1 MASDI
6 QRFNQKHKKLIMA
19 AAVAA
24 YVLLVLVIAW
34 RIGGPLIKFV
44 EEPER
49 FRAWLDAKGVW
60 GRISF
65 VGMVVLQVVAAIIPG
80 EPFEIGAGYA
90 FGAVEGTLLCIAGAA
105 IGSVLVFAFVR
116 RFGMRLVE
124 VFFTGDK
131 IRALLFLRDS
141 PKRRALMWLLFT
153 VPGTPKDLLCYF
165 AGLTDIKWSEWLLM
179 SIVARIPSIITST
192 MGGDALGLEKYWPAV
207 IIFAATLAVSLGGLL
222 IYRAICRR
230 NEKK

>member
-1 MASDI
+1 MDI
-6 QRFNQKHKKLIMA
+6 DREKFSEKHKKAIVA
-19 AAVAA
+19 SVVAV

-49 FRAWLDAKGVW
+49 FRAWLDTKGLW
-60 GRISF
+60 GRVSF
-65 VGMVVLQVVAAIIPG
+65 VGMVVLQVVADIIPG

-116 RFGMRLVE
+116 RFGVRLVE
-124 VFFTGDK
+124 VFFTRDK
-131 IRALLFLRDS
+131 IRSLLFLRDA
-141 PKRRALMWLLFT
+141 PKRRALMWLLFI

-192 MGGDALGLEKYWPAV
+192 LGGDALGLEKYWPAV
-207 IIFAATLAVSLGGLL
+207 IIFGATLAVSLGGLL
-222 IYRAICRR
+222 VYRLICRR